1 MPDPLE
7 DYVEVASKMLNLKL
21 EDAVEVRAAL
31 EAMLM
36 FAALVDDFPL
46 PDEAAAAA
54 VFAA

>member
-7 DYVEVASKMLNLKL
+7 DYVEATSKMLNLKL
-21 EDAVEVRAAL
+21 EDAAEVRSAL
-31 EAMLM
+31 EAMLK

>member
-1 MPDPLE
+1 MSDPLK
-7 DYVEVASKMLNLKL
+7 DYVEATSKMLNLKL
-21 EDAVEVRAAL
+21 EDAAEVRSAL
-31 EAMLM
+31 EAMLK

>member
-1 MPDPLE
+1 MPDPLK
-7 DYVEVASKMLNLKL
+7 DYVEATSKMLNLKL
-21 EDAVEVRAAL
+21 EDAAEVRSAL
-31 EAMLM
+31 EAMLK